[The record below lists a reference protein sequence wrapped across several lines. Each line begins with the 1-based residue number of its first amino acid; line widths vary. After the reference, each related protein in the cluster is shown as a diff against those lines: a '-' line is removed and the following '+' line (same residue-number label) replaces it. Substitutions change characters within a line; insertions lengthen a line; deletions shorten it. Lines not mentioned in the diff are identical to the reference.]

1 VNNIVQTF
9 YQSQHETTVGKQLY
23 NGGTQIWLNS
33 CLINCKS
40 LRYLWLSFQWF
51 NIFISKYIFLM
62 KKLMNKDTELQ
73 MYFLWQKIEQ
83 LQEIKRMDE
92 MIKEVGT

>member
-1 VNNIVQTF
+1 
-9 YQSQHETTVGKQLY
+9 
-23 NGGTQIWLNS
+23 
-33 CLINCKS
+33 
-40 LRYLWLSFQWF
+40 
-51 NIFISKYIFLM
+51 
-62 KKLMNKDTELQ
+62 MNKDTELQ